1 MRCFMGIDIGSGTS
15 KGVITENGKEIASH
29 LLDSG
34 YNYIKAAQ
42 KLRESLLKGVNLK
55 PENISRTISTGHG
68 DGLIRFSDKHV
79 AGTQCCAKG
88 INHIFPSV
96 RTVIDVQGQSSQI
109 IKLNEEGKVINFVV
123 SEICATG
130 SGRFIDVITNVLQ
143 LDLKDVGPLSL
154 QSKNPVLFTTGCA
167 VFGESE
173 AISRVAEG
181 AAKEDILAGI
191 HNSIAGKIS
200 SLMERVGLEEECALS
215 GGGALNVGLIK
226 SIEDLGIKLL
236 VPARP
241 QFVNALGAAIIAGEE
256 NKEKRRE
263 NVERC

>member
-1 MRCFMGIDIGSGTS
+1 MSYFMGIDIGSGTS
-15 KGVITENGKEIASH
+15 KGVITENGRVMAYH

-34 YNYIKAAQ
+34 FNYLTAAQ
-42 KLRESLLKGVNLK
+42 SLRESLLKLVNLK
-55 PENISRTISTGHG
+55 AENISRIISTGHG
-68 DGLIRFSDKHV
+68 DGLIPFSDKHIT
-79 AGTQCCAKG
+79 GTQCCAKG

-143 LDLKDVGPLSL
+143 LELKDVGPLSL
-154 QSKNPVLFTTGCA
+154 QSKNPVHFTTGCA

-191 HNSIAGKIS
+191 HKSIAGKIS
-200 SLMERVGLEEECALS
+200 SLMDRVGLEEECAIS

-226 SIEDLGIKLL
+226 SIEDLGIKLR
-236 VPARP
+236 VPPRP
-241 QFVNALGAAIIAGEE
+241 QFVNALGAAIMADE
-256 NKEKRRE
+256 
-263 NVERC
+263 

>member
-1 MRCFMGIDIGSGTS
+1 MGYFMGIDIGSGTS
-15 KGVITENGKEIASH
+15 KGMITENGKVMAYD

-34 YNYIKAAQ
+34 FNYRMAAQ
-42 KLRESLLKGVNLK
+42 KLRESLLKVVNLK
-55 PENISRTISTGHG
+55 AENISRTISTGHG
-68 DGLIRFSDKHV
+68 DGLIPFSDKHI

-88 INHIFPSV
+88 INHIYPSV
-96 RTVIDVQGQSSQI
+96 RTVIDVQGHSSEI
-109 IKLNEEGKVINFVV
+109 IKLDEEGKVINFIV

-143 LDLKDVGPLSL
+143 LERKDVGPLSL
-154 QSKNPVLFTTGCA
+154 QSKNPVHFTTGCA

-191 HNSIAGKIS
+191 HKSIAGKIL
-200 SLMERVGLEEECALS
+200 SLMDRIGLEEECAIS

-226 SIEDLGIKLL
+226 SIEDQGVRLL
-236 VPARP
+236 VPSRP
-241 QFVNALGAAIIAGEE
+241 QFVNALGAAIMAGEE
-256 NKEKRRE
+256 NKEKGRDD
-263 NVERC
+263 V